1 MQQLNDLINY
11 FKNITEQKLVDIT
24 IASIVIIL
32 FWLLSSVFSYCVIKD
47 FYERR
52 KR

>member
-32 FWLLSSVFSYCVIKD
+32 FWLLSSVFSYCVIKI
-47 FYERR
+47 FM
-52 KR
+52 KG